1 MKHCYEEEM
10 DQGIKDDVAD
20 AIEQVF
26 QYGMLVI
33 DDADERYVVIDML
46 QNLVLLMK
54 SASRG
59 CVHVS
64 KHGRPKIDIGEEQL
78 SYLIKQGF
86 RTKEI
91 SKIFGCSRTVER
103 RMNEYEL
110 SLLNSMAVS
119 DIHLD
124 SLVKDISTLF
134 PVCGE
139 KIVNGRLRSC
149 NIRVP
154 RQRIRD
160 SLRRVDPSG
169 IQQRC
174 RGVLQRRKYQVAS
187 PNDLW
192 HVDGYHKLIRWKLV
206 IHGGIDGYS
215 RLITYLKVAP
225 NNLATTVLNAFLQA
239 VREFGLPSHV
249 RMD

>member
-1 MKHCYEEEM
+1 
-10 DQGIKDDVAD
+10 
-20 AIEQVF
+20 
-26 QYGMLVI
+26 MLVI

-54 SASRG
+54 SASRD

-91 SKIFGCSRTVER
+91 SKIFGCSRRTVER

-119 DIHLD
+119 DAHLD

-139 KIVNGRLRSC
+139 KIVNGRLRSY
-149 NIRVP
+149 NIGVP
-154 RQRIRD
+154 RQRINCGLNQLQ
-160 SLRRVDPSG
+160 SVMLHCIYEFS
-169 IQQRC
+169 C
-174 RGVLQRRKYQVAS
+174 NLNTSARGVAVS
-187 PNDLW
+187 T
-192 HVDGYHKLIRWKLV
+192 
-206 IHGGIDGYS
+206 S
-215 RLITYLKVAP
+215 
-225 NNLATTVLNAFLQA
+225 NLTTIFI
-239 VREFGLPSHV
+239 
-249 RMD
+249 MYW

>member
-1 MKHCYEEEM
+1 MNDDVETFFDLAESFVTYVKHCYEEEM

-33 DDADERYVVIDML
+33 DDADGRYVVIDML

-91 SKIFGCSRTVER
+91 SKIFGCSRRTVER

-119 DIHLD
+119 DASRFVSKRYLNLI
-124 SLVKDISTLF
+124 
-134 PVCGE
+134 
-139 KIVNGRLRSC
+139 
-149 NIRVP
+149 
-154 RQRIRD
+154 
-160 SLRRVDPSG
+160 PS
-169 IQQRC
+169 
-174 RGVLQRRKYQVAS
+174 V
-187 PNDLW
+187 W
-192 HVDGYHKLIRWKLV
+192 
-206 IHGGIDGYS
+206 
-215 RLITYLKVAP
+215 
-225 NNLATTVLNAFLQA
+225 
-239 VREFGLPSHV
+239 
-249 RMD
+249 